1 MKENFNKQLLY
12 GTLLGVITPILF
24 LPVLVYFLSLSKGTD
39 FDVVWSQISTNNM
52 NTSKYLSLSMI
63 VNLIWFYYFL
73 NKEQYHLTR
82 GIILGMICFAPYMVY
97 IYFFQ

>member
-1 MKENFNKQLLY
+1 MKENFNKELLI
-12 GTLLGVITPILF
+12 GTLIGILTPILF
-24 LPVLVYFLSLSKGTD
+24 MPILIFFLSLSKGID
-39 FDVVWSQISTNNM
+39 FEVIWSQISNNNM
-52 NTSKYLSLSMI
+52 NTSKYLSLAMI
-63 VNLIWFYYFL
+63 VNLLWFYYFL

>member
-24 LPVLVYFLSLSKGTD
+24 LPVLVYFLSLSKGMD

>member
-1 MKENFNKQLLY
+1 MKENLNKQLLI
-12 GTLLGVITPILF
+12 GTLIGILTPILF
-24 LPVLVYFLSLSKGTD
+24 LPILIFFLSLSKGID
-39 FDVVWSQISTNNM
+39 FEVIWSQISNNNM
-52 NTSKYLSLSMI
+52 NTSKYLSLAMI
-63 VNLIWFYYFL
+63 VNLLWFYYFL

>member
-24 LPVLVYFLSLSKGTD
+24 LPVLVYFLSLSKGMD
-39 FDVVWSQISTNNM
+39 FDVVWGQISTNNM

>member
-1 MKENFNKQLLY
+1 MKENFNKQLLL
-12 GTLLGVITPILF
+12 GTLIGILTPILF
-24 LPVLVYFLSLSKGTD
+24 LPVLILFLSLSKGID
-39 FDVVWSQISTNNM
+39 FEVIWSQISSNNM
-52 NTSKYLSLSMI
+52 NTSKYLSLAMI
-63 VNLIWFYYFL
+63 VNLLWFYYFL

>member
-24 LPVLVYFLSLSKGTD
+24 LPLLVYFLSLSKGMD

>member
-1 MKENFNKQLLY
+1 MKENFNKQLLL
-12 GTLLGVITPILF
+12 GTLIGILTPILF
-24 LPVLVYFLSLSKGTD
+24 LPVLILFLSLSKGID
-39 FDVVWSQISTNNM
+39 FEVIWSQISSNNM
-52 NTSKYLSLSMI
+52 NTSKYLSLAMI
-63 VNLIWFYYFL
+63 VNLLWFYFFL

>member
-1 MKENFNKQLLY
+1 MKENFNKQLLL
-12 GTLLGVITPILF
+12 GTLIGILTPILF
-24 LPVLVYFLSLSKGTD
+24 FPVLILFLSLSKGID
-39 FDVVWSQISTNNM
+39 FEVIWNQISSNNM
-52 NTSKYLSLSMI
+52 NTSKYLSLAMI
-63 VNLIWFYYFL
+63 VNLLWFYYFL

>member
-1 MKENFNKQLLY
+1 MKENFNKQLLI
-12 GTLLGVITPILF
+12 GTLIGILTPILF
-24 LPVLVYFLSLSKGTD
+24 LPVLIFFLSLSKGID
-39 FDVVWSQISTNNM
+39 FEVIWSQISNNNM
-52 NTSKYLSLSMI
+52 NTSKYLSLAMI
-63 VNLIWFYYFL
+63 VNLLWFYYFL

>member
-1 MKENFNKQLLY
+1 MKENFNKQLLI
-12 GTLLGVITPILF
+12 GTLIGILTPILF
-24 LPVLVYFLSLSKGTD
+24 LPVLIFFLSLSKGID
-39 FDVVWSQISTNNM
+39 FEVIWSQISNNNM
-52 NTSKYLSLSMI
+52 NTSKYLSLAMI
-63 VNLIWFYYFL
+63 VNLFWFYYFL

>member
-24 LPVLVYFLSLSKGTD
+24 LPVLVYFLSLSKGMD
-39 FDVVWSQISTNNM
+39 FEVAWSQISNNNM

-63 VNLIWFYYFL
+63 VNLLWFYYFL
-73 NKEQYHLTR
+73 NREQYHLTR
-82 GIILGMICFAPYMVY
+82 GIILGMFCFAPYMVY

>member
-12 GTLLGVITPILF
+12 VTLLGVITPILF
-24 LPVLVYFLSLSKGTD
+24 LPVLVYFLSLSKGMD
-39 FDVVWSQISTNNM
+39 FDVVWGQISTNNM

>member
-1 MKENFNKQLLY
+1 MKENFNKKLLY
-12 GTLLGVITPILF
+12 GTLLGVCTPILF
-24 LPVLVYFLSLSKGTD
+24 LPVLVYFLSLSKGMD
-39 FDVVWSQISTNNM
+39 FGVVWSQISNNNM

-63 VNLIWFYYFL
+63 VNLLWFYYFL
-73 NKEQYHLTR
+73 NREQYHLTR

>member
-1 MKENFNKQLLY
+1 MKENFNKHLLF
-12 GTLLGVITPILF
+12 GTLIGILTPILF
-24 LPVLVYFLSLSKGTD
+24 LPVLIYFLCLSKGMD
-39 FDVVWSQISTNNM
+39 FELVWSQVSSHNM

-63 VNLIWFYYFL
+63 VNLFWFYYFL
-73 NKEQYHLTR
+73 NKEQYHFTR

>member
-1 MKENFNKQLLY
+1 MKENFNKQLLL
-12 GTLLGVITPILF
+12 GTLIGILTPILF
-24 LPVLVYFLSLSKGTD
+24 LPVLIFFLSLSKGID
-39 FDVVWSQISTNNM
+39 FEVIWSQISNNNM
-52 NTSKYLSLSMI
+52 NTSKYLSLAMI
-63 VNLIWFYYFL
+63 VNLLWFYYFL

>member
-1 MKENFNKQLLY
+1 MKENFNKQLLL
-12 GTLLGVITPILF
+12 GTLIGILTPILF
-24 LPVLVYFLSLSKGTD
+24 IPVLILFLSLSKGID
-39 FDVVWSQISTNNM
+39 FEVIWSQISSNNM
-52 NTSKYLSLSMI
+52 NTSKYLSLAMI
-63 VNLIWFYYFL
+63 VNLLWFYYFL

>member
-12 GTLLGVITPILF
+12 GALLGVITPILF
-24 LPVLVYFLSLSKGTD
+24 LPVLVYFLSLSKGMD

>member
-63 VNLIWFYYFL
+63 VNLIWFYFFL

>member
-12 GTLLGVITPILF
+12 GTLLGVITPILV
-24 LPVLVYFLSLSKGTD
+24 LPVLVYFLSLSKGMD

>member
-1 MKENFNKQLLY
+1 MKENFNRKLLY
-12 GTLLGVITPILF
+12 GTLLGVLTPILF
-24 LPVLVYFLSLSKGTD
+24 LPVLVYFLSLSKGMD
-39 FDVVWSQISTNNM
+39 FEVAWSQISNNNM

-63 VNLIWFYYFL
+63 VNLLWFYYFL
-73 NKEQYHLTR
+73 NREQYHLTR

>member
-24 LPVLVYFLSLSKGTD
+24 LPVLVYFLSLSKGMD

-63 VNLIWFYYFL
+63 INLIWFYYFL

>member
-1 MKENFNKQLLY
+1 MKENFNKKLLY
-12 GTLLGVITPILF
+12 GTLLGVFTPILF
-24 LPVLVYFLSLSKGTD
+24 LPVLVYSLSLSKGMD

>member
-1 MKENFNKQLLY
+1 MKENFNKQLLI
-12 GTLLGVITPILF
+12 GTLIGILTPILF
-24 LPVLVYFLSLSKGTD
+24 LPILIFFLSLSKGID
-39 FDVVWSQISTNNM
+39 FEVIWSQISNNNM
-52 NTSKYLSLSMI
+52 NTSKYLSLAMI
-63 VNLIWFYYFL
+63 LNLLWFYYFL